1 MLTLR
6 TTIHINRK
14 ISLVSNKAHR
24 GACLAY
30 RNLKPQ
36 VESAMACQMVT
47 YLYTLPTTHLI
58 RRYFTQPAPIISS
71 TQKNDEIMKHI
82 FLSRLKFHYDGR
94 HIIIPSH
101 IKFIPELCIIC
112 RFPTPKLDFNVFLH
126 VRIVVKDIGKSHVF
140 FNPKLICIGIF
151 PFHVTCEQFANM
163 LVIRV
168 SSITQFGV
176 WFRETRG
183 NNYLS
188 R

>member
-1 MLTLR
+1 MR

-126 VRIVVKDIGKSHVF
+126 DELSSKIQENLMF
-140 FNPKLICIGIF
+140 F
-151 PFHVTCEQFANM
+151 
-163 LVIRV
+163 
-168 SSITQFGV
+168 SIQ
-176 WFRETRG
+176 
-183 NNYLS
+183 S
-188 R
+188 